1 MELRA
6 KIEQKFYDSNAP
18 NLAKLIKI
26 SVGPVDE
33 GDLDI
38 YNEAEKEKYFQDRN
52 KDVSW
57 EIGSAS
63 TKGINI
69 KLSFKET
76 AGISKDFDEQ
86 VTLSTDFQ
94 SFEPNFPN
102 NFKVLIPKLKRAAKK

>member
-1 MELRA
+1 M
-6 KIEQKFYDSNAP
+6 
-18 NLAKLIKI
+18 IKI

-38 YNEAEKEKYFQDRN
+38 YNEAEKELYFQNRK

-57 EIGSAS
+57 EIASAS
-63 TKGINI
+63 TKGIDI
-69 KLSFKET
+69 KLIFKET
-76 AGISKDFDEQ
+76 AGISRDFDEQ

-102 NFKVLIPKLKRAAKK
+102 NFKVLLP